1 MSRFVLLT
9 DDAVFTQRVRTAVA
23 GRVPGDVLSLGGRVP
38 PTPQEFLSRVPGPLP
53 EVLLLGPGIDVDE
66 ALGFAAISD
75 IQHPE
80 ISLILVSRS
89 DAELA
94 LRAMRSGI
102 RDLLDPDAPADEIR
116 VLLECASQAS
126 ASRRRGLTPV
136 EEEKGGGR
144 VITVLS
150 PKGGVGKTT
159 IATNLSV
166 GLGRIAPMATVLVDL
181 DAQFGDVA
189 SAMRLEPAH
198 TLEEAV
204 RGAAASDT
212 MVLKTFLSIHPSAT
226 YVLCAPHSPEDSDG
240 VTGERVSHMMTQLTS
255 EFAYTVIDTAPGINE
270 HALAAL
276 EHSTDVVLLCG
287 MDVPSIRGLRKQ
299 MDVLE
304 ELRLLPASQHVVVN
318 CADRHSGL
326 AVRDIEATLRKAVDV
341 VVPRSRAVAYSTN
354 SGEPVLQKLPRDPAT
369 RALRALADRFDPA
382 VDVNKRRGL
391 HRRAG

>member
-1 MSRFVLLT
+1 VSRFVLLT
-9 DDAVFTQRVRTAVA
+9 DDAVFTQRVRAASGGMPGEVVA
-23 GRVPGDVLSLGGRVP
+23 LSGRVPL
-38 PTPQEFLSRVPGPLP
+38 TPDELLTRVPGALP
-53 EVLLLGPGIDVDE
+53 EVLLLGPGVDVE
-66 ALGFAAISD
+66 AALRFAAISD

-80 ISLILVSRS
+80 ISLLLVAEP

-94 LRAMRSGI
+94 LAAMRSGI
-102 RDLLDPDAPADEIR
+102 RDLLSPDAPADVIR
-116 VLLECASQAS
+116 VLLERASQAS
-126 ASRRRGLTPV
+126 ASRRRGVTSV
-136 EEEKGGGR
+136 EEEKPGGR

-159 IATNLSV
+159 IATNLAV
-166 GLGRIAPMATVLVDL
+166 GLGRIAPMGTVLVDL

-189 SAMRLEPAH
+189 SALRLEPAH

-226 YVLCAPHSPEDSDG
+226 YVLCAPHSPEASDD

-326 AVRDIEATLRKAVDV
+326 AIRDIEATLRKAVDV

-354 SGEPVLQKLPRDPAT
+354 SGEPVLQRLPRDPAT
-369 RALRALADRFDPA
+369 RALRALADRFDPSFDA
-382 VDVNKRRGL
+382 NRRRGL